1 MNTQE
6 ETTRLILNRI
16 FHPSDFSPASEV
28 AFAHALKL
36 ALITRAELRM
46 MHVALDEE
54 DMHWSDFPGV
64 RATLVRWGLLPEG
77 SPREAVTQLGLD
89 IGKILYPRADT
100 VGALQHYLDEHP
112 PDLVVLATH
121 QRAGMA
127 RWLHRAVAEPV
138 ARRAGAMTLFLPQ
151 GAAGFIALDNGA
163 VTLRRILIPI
173 DQVPRP
179 QAAVDVAAELAHTL
193 GCATVA
199 FTLVHVGTTGEMP
212 AVHEPRHTGW
222 TWDRTVRHGDVVEQI
237 LDVGTACAADLIVL
251 TTQGHQGWLDALRGS
266 TAERILRGARCPVLA
281 VPAPY

>member
-1 MNTQE
+1 MSTQVD
-6 ETTRLILNRI
+6 TTRLILNRI

-54 DMHWSDFPGV
+54 DMHWSDFSGV

-112 PDLVVLATH
+112 PDLVVLTTH

-151 GAAGFIALDNGA
+151 DVPGFITLDDGA
-163 VTLRRILIPI
+163 VTLRRMLIPI

-179 QAAVDVAAELAHTL
+179 QAAVDVAARAHPGLCHSRLHAGACRCHRRDASGPRAAPGGVDL
-193 GCATVA
+193 GQDGATRGCGRA
-199 FTLVHVGTTGEMP
+199 DS
-212 AVHEPRHTGW
+212 R
-222 TWDRTVRHGDVVEQI
+222 RRHG
-237 LDVGTACAADLIVL
+237 
-251 TTQGHQGWLDALRGS
+251 R
-266 TAERILRGARCPVLA
+266 RC
-281 VPAPY
+281 